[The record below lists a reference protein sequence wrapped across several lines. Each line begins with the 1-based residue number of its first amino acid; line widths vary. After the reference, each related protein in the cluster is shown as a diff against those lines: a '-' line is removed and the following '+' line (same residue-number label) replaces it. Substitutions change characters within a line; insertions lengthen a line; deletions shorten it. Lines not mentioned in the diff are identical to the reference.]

1 MSKVRYVPNR
11 AGLDGLLRDGKTQD
25 LVRQHAEAVRN
36 RAGDGFVTSYMQGK
50 SRYRAI
56 IYADTWSAKHR
67 EARENVMVRSLG

>member
-1 MSKVRYVPNR
+1 MSRVRYEPNR
-11 AGLDGLLRDGKTQD
+11 AGLEELLRNGRTQD
-25 LVRQHAEAVRN
+25 LVRSHTEAVRN

-67 EARENVMVRSLG
+67 EARENVLVRRLG